1 MRLVGFFIFRHP
13 LINILAV
20 IIQASVRF
28 YLIQFIMPSILA
40 SYILFIVI
48 VGGLLIVFRY
58 LSALIPNE
66 LFMFKKLT
74 IIIVFLVVLIYLL
87 QRNLVTT
94 RSINNLILKYEEFS
108 VTHIRKI
115 IIILF
120 VYILLIICL
129 VISITG
135 QMKGP
140 VKKITY
146 VNFTKNPSYY

>member
-74 IIIVFLVVLIYLL
+74 IVIVFLVVLIYLL

-94 RSINNLILKYEEFS
+94 RSINLILKYEEFS
-108 VTHIRKI
+108 VIHIRKI